1 MTQPYLFPRR
11 AEEMTLEALAD
22 TRVVIVNG
30 ARQVGKSTLASL
42 IVSRV
47 DDTRQLYLDDPAV
60 LAAAEED
67 PVAFVQHDGVLMIDE
82 IQRAPQL
89 LLPIKH
95 EVDRD
100 PRPGRFLL
108 TGSARLLGL
117 RDLPDALPGRTETIE
132 LWPLSQGEIE
142 TSPDGFVDHVFTHG
156 ADIAMRPCSL
166 RKHDYVDRA
175 LRGGYP
181 EAIRRDPGR
190 RRSRFFDS
198 YITDLITRD
207 VRQISDIERPA
218 EMRRLLSVI
227 AARMGGLAVIQSIAS
242 DVGLP
247 RMTLSRYL
255 DLLELVFV
263 IKRIPA
269 WSSNLTRR
277 AISTPK
283 LIFTDSG
290 LGGRLIGM
298 SPERAR
304 DVTAPIGPL
313 IENFAIGEVARQ
325 LTWANEPVQLFHY
338 RDRDKVEVDIVLE
351 HASGE
356 VVGVEIK
363 AAETVRGDDFRGLR
377 HLADRLGARFRAGF
391 VLYTGEQTL
400 PFGDKLKALPMAS
413 LWMLGSATDRE

>member
-1 MTQPYLFPRR
+1 M
-11 AEEMTLEALAD
+11 
-22 TRVVIVNG
+22 VVLNG
-30 ARQVGKSTLASL
+30 ARQTGKSTLAAL
-42 IVSRV
+42 IAEHVA
-47 DDTRQLYLDDPAV
+47 DARQLYLDDPAT
-60 LAAAEED
+60 LSAAEED
-67 PVAFVQHDGVLMIDE
+67 PVTFVRHDGLLLIDE
-82 IQRAPQL
+82 IQRAPAL
-89 LLPIKH
+89 LLPIKR

-100 PRPGRFLL
+100 PRPGRYLL

-132 LWPLSQGEIE
+132 LWPLSQGEIDDA
-142 TSPDGFVDHVFTHG
+142 PDGFVDWVFTHEPD
-156 ADIAMRPCSL
+156 AAMRSSSL
-166 RKHDYVDRA
+166 RKKDYVERA

-181 EAIRRDPGR
+181 EAVRRDAGR
-190 RRSRFFDS
+190 RRNRFFDS

-218 EMRRLLSVI
+218 EMRRLLSVV
-227 AARMGGLAVIQSIAS
+227 AARMGGLAVIQSIAG

-247 RMTLSRYL
+247 RVTLARYL

-277 AISTPK
+277 AVSTPK
-283 LIFTDSG
+283 LILTDSG

-298 SPERAR
+298 SSERAR
-304 DVTAPIGPL
+304 DVTAPVGPL
-313 IENFAIGEVARQ
+313 LENFVTGEVARQ
-325 LTWANEPVQLFHY
+325 LTWADEPVQLFHY
-338 RDRDKVEVDIVLE
+338 RDRDQVEVDIVLE

-356 VVGVEIK
+356 VVGIEVK

-391 VLYTGEQTL
+391 VLYAGEQAL
-400 PFGDKLKALPMAS
+400 AFGEKLRALPIAA
-413 LWMLGSATDRE
+413 LWTLGDV

>member
-1 MTQPYLFPRR
+1 MDPSLFPRR
-11 AEEMTLEALAD
+11 AEAMALEALAD
-22 TRVVIVNG
+22 TRVVVVNG

-42 IVSRV
+42 IAARA
-47 DDTRQLYLDDPAV
+47 DNARQLYLDDPAI

-67 PVAFVQHDGVLMIDE
+67 PVAFIQHDGLLMIDE
-82 IQRAPQL
+82 IQRTPQL

-95 EVDRD
+95 AVDRH
-100 PRPGRFLL
+100 PRAGRFLL

-132 LWPLSQGEIE
+132 LWPLSQGEIDGA
-142 TSPDGFVDHVFTHG
+142 PDGFVDHVFTHG
-156 ADIAMRPCSL
+156 ADVAMNPSPL
-166 RKHDYVDRA
+166 RKPDYVDRA

-181 EAIRRDPGR
+181 EAVRRDPGR
-190 RRSRFFDS
+190 GRNRFFDS
-198 YITDLITRD
+198 YITDLVTRD
-207 VRQISDIERPA
+207 VRQISDIKRPA
-218 EMRRLLSVI
+218 EMRRLLSAI
-227 AARMGGLAVIQSIAS
+227 GARMGGLAVVQSIAG

-247 RMTLSRYL
+247 RVTLSRYL
-255 DLLELVFV
+255 DLLELIFV

-269 WSSNLTRR
+269 WSSNLTSR
-277 AISTPK
+277 AIATPK
-283 LIFTDSG
+283 LIVTDSG

-313 IENFAIGEVARQ
+313 LENFAIGEVARQ
-325 LTWANEPVQLFHY
+325 LAWANESVQLFHY
-338 RDRDKVEVDIVLE
+338 RNRDQVEVDMVLE

-356 VVGVEIK
+356 VIGLEVK

-391 VLYTGEQTL
+391 VLYTGEQSL
-400 PFGDKLKALPMAS
+400 SFGERLRALPMSS
-413 LWMLGSATDRE
+413 LWMLGSTSQS

>member
-1 MTQPYLFPRR
+1 VTYTSLYPRHTQAL
-11 AEEMTLEALAD
+11 ALEALAD
-22 TRVVIVNG
+22 TRVVVLNG
-30 ARQVGKSTLASL
+30 ARQTGKSTLAAL
-42 IVSRV
+42 IADHVA
-47 DDTRQLYLDDPAV
+47 DARQLYLDDPAT
-60 LAAAEED
+60 LSAAEED
-67 PVAFVQHDGVLMIDE
+67 PVTFVRHDGLLLIDE
-82 IQRAPQL
+82 IQRAPAL

-100 PRPGRFLL
+100 PRPGRYLL

-132 LWPLSQGEIE
+132 LWPLSQGEIDDA
-142 TSPDGFVDHVFTHG
+142 PDGFVDWVFTHDLD
-156 ADIAMRPCSL
+156 ATMRSSSL
-166 RKHDYVDRA
+166 RKKDYVERA

-181 EAIRRDPGR
+181 EAVRRDAGR
-190 RRSRFFDS
+190 RRNRFFDS

-218 EMRRLLSVI
+218 EMRRLLSVV
-227 AARMGGLAVIQSIAS
+227 AARMGGLAVIQSIAG

-247 RMTLSRYL
+247 RMTLARYL

-277 AISTPK
+277 AVSTPK
-283 LIFTDSG
+283 LIVTDSG

-298 SPERAR
+298 SSERAR
-304 DVTAPIGPL
+304 DVTAPVGPL
-313 IENFAIGEVARQ
+313 LENFVTGEVARQ
-325 LTWANEPVQLFHY
+325 LTWADEPVQLFHY
-338 RDRDKVEVDIVLE
+338 RDRDQVEVDIVLE

-356 VVGVEIK
+356 VVGIEVK

-391 VLYTGEQTL
+391 VLYAGEQAL
-400 PFGDKLKALPMAS
+400 AFGEKLRALPIAA
-413 LWMLGSATDRE
+413 LWTLGDA

>member
-1 MTQPYLFPRR
+1 M
-11 AEEMTLEALAD
+11 ALEALSD
-22 TRVVIVNG
+22 TRVVVVNG

-42 IVSRV
+42 IAARA
-47 DDTRQLYLDDPAV
+47 DNARQLYLDDPAI

-67 PVAFVQHDGVLMIDE
+67 PVAFVQHDGLLMIDE
-82 IQRAPQL
+82 IQRTPQL

-95 EVDRD
+95 EVDRH

-108 TGSARLLGL
+108 TASARLLGL
-117 RDLPDALPGRTETIE
+117 RDLPDAPPGRTETIE
-132 LWPLSQGEIE
+132 LWPLSQGEID
-142 TSPDGFVDHVFTHG
+142 SAPDGFVDHVFTHG
-156 ADIAMRPCSL
+156 ADVAMNPSPL
-166 RKHDYVDRA
+166 RKSDYVDRA

-181 EAIRRDPGR
+181 EAVRRDPGR
-190 RRSRFFDS
+190 RRNRFFDS
-198 YITDLITRD
+198 YITDLVTRD

-227 AARMGGLAVIQSIAS
+227 GARMGGLAVIQSIAG

-247 RMTLSRYL
+247 RVTLSRYL
-255 DLLELVFV
+255 DLLELIFV

-269 WSSNLTRR
+269 WSSNLTTR

-283 LIFTDSG
+283 LIVTDSG

-304 DVTAPIGPL
+304 DITAPIGPL
-313 IENFAIGEVARQ
+313 LENFAIGEVARQ
-325 LTWANEPVQLFHY
+325 LTWADESVQLFHY
-338 RDRDKVEVDIVLE
+338 RNRDQVEVDMVLE

-356 VVGVEIK
+356 VIGLEVK

-391 VLYTGEQTL
+391 VLYTGEQSL
-400 PFGDKLKALPMAS
+400 SFGERLRALPMSS
-413 LWMLGSATDRE
+413 LWMLGTTTQS

>member
-1 MTQPYLFPRR
+1 MSEPTLFPRR
-11 AEEMTLEALAD
+11 AQAMTREALAD
-22 TRVVIVNG
+22 TRVVVLNG
-30 ARQVGKSTLASL
+30 ARQVGKSTLAGL
-42 IVSRV
+42 IARH
-47 DDTRQLYLDDPAV
+47 TEHARQLYLDDPAV
-60 LAAAEED
+60 LAAAEAD
-67 PVAFVQHDGVLMIDE
+67 PVAFVRHDGLLLIDE

-95 EVDRD
+95 EVDDD
-100 PRPGRFLL
+100 PRPGRYLL

-132 LWPLSQGEIE
+132 LWPLSQGEIDDA
-142 TSPDGFVDHVFTHG
+142 PDGFVDHVFTHDLD
-156 ADIAMRPCSL
+156 ASMRASPL
-166 RKHDYVDRA
+166 RKPDYVERA

-190 RRSRFFDS
+190 RRNRFFDS
-198 YITDLITRD
+198 YLTDLITRD

-227 AARMGGLAVIQSIAS
+227 AARMAGLAVVQSIAG

-263 IKRIPA
+263 IKRVPA

-283 LIFTDSG
+283 LIITDSG

-304 DVTAPIGPL
+304 DVTAPVGPL
-313 IENFAIGEVARQ
+313 LENFAIGEIARQ
-325 LTWANEPVQLFHY
+325 LSWADEPVQLFHY
-338 RDRDKVEVDIVLE
+338 RDRDQVEVDVVLE

-356 VVGVEIK
+356 VVAIEIK
-363 AAETVRGDDFRGLR
+363 AAESVRSDDFRGLR
-377 HLADRLGARFRAGF
+377 HLSDRLGSRFRAGF
-391 VLYTGEQTL
+391 VLYTGREPL
-400 PFGDKLKALPMAS
+400 PFGEKLRALPMAS
-413 LWMLGSATDRE
+413 LWTLGGTRED

>member
-1 MTQPYLFPRR
+1 MDPSLFPRR
-11 AEEMTLEALAD
+11 AEAMALEALAD
-22 TRVVIVNG
+22 TRVVVVNG

-42 IVSRV
+42 IAAQA
-47 DDTRQLYLDDPAV
+47 DNARQLYLDDPAI

-67 PVAFVQHDGVLMIDE
+67 PVAFVQHDGLLMIDE
-82 IQRAPQL
+82 IQRTPQL

-95 EVDRD
+95 EVDRH
-100 PRPGRFLL
+100 PRAGRFLL

-132 LWPLSQGEIE
+132 LWPLSQGEID
-142 TSPDGFVDHVFTHG
+142 SAPDGFVDHVFTHG
-156 ADIAMRPCSL
+156 ADVAMDPSPL
-166 RKHDYVDRA
+166 HKADYVDRA

-181 EAIRRDPGR
+181 EAVRRDPGR
-190 RRSRFFDS
+190 RRNRFFDS
-198 YITDLITRD
+198 YITDLVTRD

-227 AARMGGLAVIQSIAS
+227 GARMGGLAVVQSIAG

-247 RMTLSRYL
+247 RVTLSRYL
-255 DLLELVFV
+255 DLLELIFV

-269 WSSNLTRR
+269 WSSNLTTR

-283 LIFTDSG
+283 LIVTDSG

-304 DVTAPIGPL
+304 DVTAPVGPL
-313 IENFAIGEVARQ
+313 LENFAIGEVARQ
-325 LTWANEPVQLFHY
+325 LTWANESVQLFHY
-338 RDRDKVEVDIVLE
+338 RDRDQIEVDMVLE

-356 VVGVEIK
+356 VIGLEVK

-377 HLADRLGARFRAGF
+377 HLADRLGSRFRAGF
-391 VLYTGEQTL
+391 VLYTGEQSL
-400 PFGDKLKALPMAS
+400 SFGEKLRALPMSS
-413 LWMLGSATDRE
+413 LWMLGTTSQS

>member
-1 MTQPYLFPRR
+1 MDPSLFPRR
-11 AEEMTLEALAD
+11 AEAMALEALAD
-22 TRVVIVNG
+22 TRVVVVNG

-42 IVSRV
+42 IATRA
-47 DDTRQLYLDDPAV
+47 DNARQLYLDDPAT

-67 PVAFVQHDGVLMIDE
+67 PVAFIQHDGLLMIDE
-82 IQRAPQL
+82 IQRTPQL

-95 EVDRD
+95 EVDRH
-100 PRPGRFLL
+100 PRAGRFLL

-132 LWPLSQGEIE
+132 LWPLSQGEIDS
-142 TSPDGFVDHVFTHG
+142 TPDGFVDHVFTHG
-156 ADIAMRPCSL
+156 ADVTMSPSPL
-166 RKHDYVDRA
+166 RKPDYVDRA

-181 EAIRRDPGR
+181 EAVRRDPGR
-190 RRSRFFDS
+190 RRNRFFDS
-198 YITDLITRD
+198 YITDLVTRD

-227 AARMGGLAVIQSIAS
+227 GARMSGLAVVQSIAG

-247 RMTLSRYL
+247 RVTLARYL
-255 DLLELVFV
+255 DLLELIFV

-283 LIFTDSG
+283 LIVTDSG

-313 IENFAIGEVARQ
+313 LENFAIGEVARQ
-325 LTWANEPVQLFHY
+325 LTWADESVQLFHY
-338 RDRDKVEVDIVLE
+338 RDRDQIEVDMVLE

-356 VVGVEIK
+356 VIGLEVK

-377 HLADRLGARFRAGF
+377 HLADRLGGRFRAGF
-391 VLYTGEQTL
+391 VLYTGEQSL
-400 PFGDKLKALPMAS
+400 SFGERLRALPMSS
-413 LWMLGSATDRE
+413 LWMLGTTSQS

>member
-1 MTQPYLFPRR
+1 MTMPHLFPRH
-11 AEEMTLEALAD
+11 AEAMTLEALAD
-22 TRVVIVNG
+22 TRVVVVNG

-42 IVSRV
+42 IVSRA
-47 DDTRQLYLDDPAV
+47 DNAHQLYLDDPAI

-67 PVAFVQHDGVLMIDE
+67 PVAFVQHDGLLMIDE
-82 IQRAPQL
+82 VQRATQL

-142 TSPDGFVDHVFTHG
+142 TAPDGFVDHVFTHG
-156 ADIAMRPCSL
+156 ADVSMRPCPL

-181 EAIRRDPGR
+181 EAVRRDPGR
-190 RRSRFFDS
+190 RRNRFFDS

-227 AARMGGLAVIQSIAS
+227 ATRMGGLAVVQSMAG

-283 LIFTDSG
+283 LLITDSG

-298 SPERAR
+298 SPDRAR
-304 DVTAPIGPL
+304 DVTAPVGPL
-313 IENFAIGEVARQ
+313 LENFAIGEVARQ

-351 HASGE
+351 HASGDVIGIE
-356 VVGVEIK
+356 VK
-363 AAETVRGDDFRGLR
+363 AGETVRGDDFRGLR
-377 HLADRLGARFRAGF
+377 HLADRLGTRFRAGF

-400 PFGDKLKALPMAS
+400 PFGDRLKALPMAS
-413 LWMLGSATDRE
+413 LWMLGSIPDS